1 MAPETKPILSK
12 LKPGSSSNQDG
23 SNRKRIEISSKQPIK
38 SVKIESSSK
47 QPIKSVKIE
56 SSSSKQPIKSVSTV
70 TRTEVKSTT
79 TSTSKATTTTTKTT
93 RVKKVFS
100 LAGQR
105 YDPPEEREP
114 VRIFYESLSEQIP
127 TSEMAEFWMMEHG
140 LLSPERSKKAFEKKQ
155 RKQKM
160 QRTGIPI
167 KSPKTPSKP
176 ESSSQRQQQASKNG
190 DMKSKKRVVDD
201 SDDDDNLVLSAK
213 RRKW

>member
-38 SVKIESSSK
+38 SVKIESSSSK

-56 SSSSKQPIKSVSTV
+56 SSSSKQPIKSVKIESSSNKQPIKSVSTV

-105 YDPPEEREP
+105 YDPPEEVP
-114 VRIFYESLSEQIP
+114 SFDFMILYLCAGESLLGFS
-127 TSEMAEFWMMEHG
+127 TSHC
-140 LLSPERSKKAFEKKQ
+140 LNRYQL
-155 RKQKM
+155 
-160 QRTGIPI
+160 
-167 KSPKTPSKP
+167 
-176 ESSSQRQQQASKNG
+176 
-190 DMKSKKRVVDD
+190 
-201 SDDDDNLVLSAK
+201 AK
-213 RRKW
+213 WQNFG